1 MTLKAYAKINLRLK
15 VLGITENSYHLLQMV
30 NAKIGLYD
38 KIVIKKNRQKTID
51 IDMPYVEKEDNL
63 IYKVAKKMF
72 DLYNLPGGIYIKVKK
87 NIPLGS
93 GLAGGSSDAAV
104 VIKAINRIYKLDLTK
119 EDLRK
124 IAIEFGT
131 DIVYCL
137 DNRLAFVEGIGE
149 HITLLN
155 KKVQSDVLIINPNF
169 SVLTKDIFNSFDENG
184 VYSKGSSIDAIEKIN
199 IEDMLEN
206 DLEET
211 TFRLYPV
218 VKTVKEEIKNRGFN
232 KVLMTGTGP
241 TLFVL
246 GNKKELKKLYK
257 IYNIKYKTYL
267 TKIINMRSSYG
278 RTKNN

>member
-184 VYSKGSSIDAIEKIN
+184 VYSKSLSIDAIEKIN

-257 IYNIKYKTYL
+257 IYNTKYKTYL
-267 TKIINMRSSYG
+267 TKIINKYEE
-278 RTKNN
+278 